1 MQKVLSFFFFIK
13 EKHVIKIKNYGML
26 LQRVRIIFET

>member
-13 EKHVIKIKNYGML
+13 EKHVIKIKNYL
-26 LQRVRIIFET
+26 WDAVTTSANYF